1 MKKTISL
8 ILCIAMIL
16 SSVAFC
22 LPAIAADIDFS
33 VETSEDF
40 AILPEQE
47 AELAASANLPILVDF
62 EDGETAF
69 TPGTDKV
76 TLAVVDGAESKELA
90 VTIATKTVATAHTAN
105 YAVDGSLP
113 AGRYKV
119 SFDIRLPSEG
129 KEMSVYFQPEGA
141 TRKEII
147 KETVSG
153 TEANLSGTFDVD
165 AETDNVSL
173 LISMRRRSTD
183 PEETYYIDNFLVE
196 SVPVTGTIVFDA
208 NGGEG
213 SQEAIE
219 TQTGYT
225 EILPAETTFTR
236 EYYDF
241 AGWSLN
247 KDAAPD
253 GDELVAEYVVEK
265 SDFNAEDEVVF
276 YAIWVRRTYSVAL
289 DFDGGVSEAAPS
301 YKANEGENCTV
312 VLPTAAEVTKEGFL
326 LTGWKDEAANEY
338 KPGETVVVSEAD
350 TFTAQWLDVSGFESV
365 IPVKA
370 SGHDGKT
377 TDVDLRYPGAY
388 YVFDTAID
396 ESSLSLEAIGVDIVA
411 SYEYIA
417 EENTLVLYPSAKYV
431 KAGATL
437 TIPTTQT
444 TVFTADGT
452 GMIKITA
459 LTYTFATDYVNPYEN
474 LFPYGDAE
482 GAYFPYN
489 TEEPNATAVL
499 EEDEDGNH
507 YAALRAN
514 KQYSGWTHAGIYTN
528 LVDGATYKFTGRYKS
543 LGGYNGLSDGGS
555 IMFNVNFDGKISSTG
570 TIVDGEPGGAIT
582 DHANGFNHLGSL
594 GTSTE
599 WADVEA
605 EFTVNKTGTAHT
617 NMVTFYSNPK
627 DGVVTEYAMDDFA
640 LYRRIDVSYAPGFY
654 CELPEGAEAPAT
666 TGAYLDGTSTGVV
679 VADMPYVLPDDRL
692 EIVADKPWMGSNGVA
707 YAPGDIIDVAVT
719 GPITLTPNII
729 TDKEVFTVKFVGEGL
744 NKLPETISVISG
756 DVVDLSD
763 YEYVTSTISGKRFN
777 GWSTTGDFFD
787 IIHGPV
793 TITENTTFIADVS
806 YNIDFGLPAN
816 NRINDDTIKD
826 GWGVA
831 NGKLQGLYNG
841 NSLLV
846 LATPD
851 GSGDVFPSK
860 SGFSVPMAKY
870 KNITLYIDAEYAD
883 NGESNKFVDGF
894 ETEGIYFGRPGEGAA
909 WQRLVPGRVEGFT
922 EDGKYAIVRHKMYEN
937 AQWVGTLNYFRFDA
951 YNGFC
956 GYAIRAIVFEEA
968 DPFEEDTIAISG
980 IEIPEPGKLPV
991 TTAADD
997 TGIADVTSVTWTP
1010 DNFHKGRFAE
1020 NTAYTV
1026 SIAVTPKTQT
1036 GKCFADDIKATLN
1049 GEAADIT
1056 LNEDGS
1062 AVITYTFPATG
1073 EYVNFDYEIVGPDFI
1088 YIDGET
1094 KQYSVNF
1101 TVDEGL
1107 LDKTFEWTVDDT
1119 TVATIDAATG
1129 VLTPL
1134 KNGHITVSA
1143 QSNYNIDEIR
1153 TFEVDIDYYDMTL
1166 AISGPDEIAKAGRTT
1181 QYTAVVTSEN
1191 NIYDKSV
1198 VWSVDNPSV
1207 ATINETTG
1215 KVVPISDGTIVIT
1228 ATSNYNPGIKAEK
1241 TVLITEQN
1249 LPGTITYLPGTA
1261 DTVTNMPAVQEGSG
1275 YTALSAQ
1282 VPVRSGY
1289 SFVGWALSDE
1299 TLDTV
1304 TGVSIP
1310 SDSNVNVYALWDKIQ
1325 FSWEFNSQEEVNAF
1339 GGSGGSNTRYEDGC
1353 MVFESPASGEIMTHK
1368 YNLTDIDANMGG
1380 IIRIGVKSTVSSTCE
1395 VFVLRVNDM
1404 TQDYPWQPVNELQNY
1419 ARRAKYTASDTVQE
1433 IVIDMASKD
1442 NPGWKGK
1449 VTGIRFDFVGNN
1461 TASTTAIDYIRF
1473 MASNKTLSFDANTTD
1488 PVTGMPENGVVVSQ
1502 GTSYTIPGTPE
1513 REGYS
1518 FVGWAKYPDDRT
1530 TVKKTFTI
1538 VDDTTFYAV
1547 WDKTVDVD
1555 PEETEDEVRNTIGT
1569 IEAGTEAI
1577 LVKTDD
1583 EKGTTL
1589 TLEYTVGEEAK
1600 SIEADV
1606 NAIGYAIFDLT
1617 AETTALEN
1625 AVLVAKKGTTFI
1637 SIVLTDLKTA
1647 EMTANTLPDSG
1658 NTTIIGGS
1666 GSGSSTGGYD
1676 YDNTV
1681 TDVKNDGEQFEVGG
1695 GLVGG
1700 GDSGTA
1706 SGSVYKDCQTDGT
1719 ILFNFDNEYEQKL
1732 FGDLRQI
1739 TLNSMADSVISFT
1752 SNGFAS
1758 GSKDSPALFTPALD
1772 INADTHKYIVIKAK
1786 QTGLSNPGLQI
1797 YFKEKGAQY
1806 SEAKSKSMNM
1816 TEEYSMLVYDMSSIA
1831 EWKGIIEG
1839 FFFSMKGDVKGTF
1852 DIDWIMFTDEVPA
1865 SMDEIAGAKEI
1876 FPVVNTG
1883 ALPFTDVPQSEWYY
1897 NEIAQAYKLGFVKGT
1912 SDTTYTPD
1920 GSVTIAETIT
1930 FAVRLNYIYNGKEV
1944 PAPADGAEWYTPY
1957 VDAAVKAGI
1966 IKNNQ
1971 YADYNAPALRK
1982 QVAMIMAKALP
1993 TSYVQAINMFTEIP
2007 DLDKKD
2013 SAYGSVLRL
2022 YNAGIL
2028 IGSDDQYNFL
2038 PETNITRAE
2047 VAAIINRLA
2056 IPTSRKRVITEAEKE
2071 SKKIRYYADDI
2082 AKLAVISNCVEEKMT
2097 VKDGI
2102 AYATGKQLEG
2112 KNPDPIVTLTNL
2124 VGTLDGKTI
2133 SKITVG
2139 MKWNESETGVAAQ
2152 IFFTTPDGG
2161 WAAERM
2167 IKSTRGETA
2176 ANGVVEFTFDPSTNS
2191 QFANTIT
2198 GLRFDPFNGAFEFGI
2213 EYIIIE

>member
-1 MKKTISL
+1 M
-8 ILCIAMIL
+8 
-16 SSVAFC
+16 
-22 LPAIAADIDFS
+22 
-33 VETSEDF
+33 
-40 AILPEQE
+40 
-47 AELAASANLPILVDF
+47 
-62 EDGETAF
+62 
-69 TPGTDKV
+69 
-76 TLAVVDGAESKELA
+76 
-90 VTIATKTVATAHTAN
+90 
-105 YAVDGSLP
+105 
-113 AGRYKV
+113 
-119 SFDIRLPSEG
+119 
-129 KEMSVYFQPEGA
+129 
-141 TRKEII
+141 
-147 KETVSG
+147 
-153 TEANLSGTFDVD
+153 
-165 AETDNVSL
+165 
-173 LISMRRRSTD
+173 
-183 PEETYYIDNFLVE
+183 
-196 SVPVTGTIVFDA
+196 
-208 NGGEG
+208 
-213 SQEAIE
+213 
-219 TQTGYT
+219 
-225 EILPAETTFTR
+225 
-236 EYYDF
+236 
-241 AGWSLN
+241 
-247 KDAAPD
+247 
-253 GDELVAEYVVEK
+253 
-265 SDFNAEDEVVF
+265 
-276 YAIWVRRTYSVAL
+276 
-289 DFDGGVSEAAPS
+289 
-301 YKANEGENCTV
+301 
-312 VLPTAAEVTKEGFL
+312 
-326 LTGWKDEAANEY
+326 
-338 KPGETVVVSEAD
+338 
-350 TFTAQWLDVSGFESV
+350 
-365 IPVKA
+365 
-370 SGHDGKT
+370 
-377 TDVDLRYPGAY
+377 RYPGAY

-459 LTYTFATDYVNPYEN
+459 LTYTFAADYPNPYEN

-482 GAYFPYN
+482 RAYFPYY
-489 TEEPNATAVL
+489 TGEANATAVL
-499 EEDEDGNH
+499 EEEADGNH

-514 KQYSGWTHAGIYTN
+514 KQYSGWTHTGIYTN

-543 LGGYNGLSDGGS
+543 LGGYDGLSDGGS
-555 IMFNVNFDGKISSTG
+555 IMFNVDFDGKISSTG

-582 DHANGFNHLGSL
+582 DHANGFNHPGEL
-594 GTSTE
+594 GTATE
-599 WADVEA
+599 WTEVEA

-617 NMVTFYSNPK
+617 NMITFYSNPK
-627 DGVVTEYAMDDFA
+627 DNVVTEYAMDDFA
-640 LYRRIDVSYAPGFY
+640 LYRRIDLSYGPGLY
-654 CELPEGAEAPAT
+654 GELKTGEEDPAT
-666 TGAYLDGTSTGVV
+666 VGAYLDGTSTEFLIE
-679 VADMPYVLPDDRL
+679 DMPYEVLDDRL
-692 EIVADKPWMGSNGVA
+692 TIDPEKPWRASNGDT
-707 YAPGDIIDVAVT
+707 YAPGETVNLAED
-719 GPITLTPNII
+719 GPLHLIPNII
-729 TDKEVFTVKFVGEGL
+729 VDEPLYTVTFEGEGIGA
-744 NKLPETISVISG
+744 LPGFLTVVAG
-756 DVVDLSD
+756 DSVDLKN
-763 YEYVTSTISGKRFN
+763 YEDQVSLVNGENFN

-793 TITENTTFIADVS
+793 EINEDTTFIADVS
-806 YNIDFGLPAN
+806 YNIDFAIPAN

-846 LATPD
+846 LADPD

-894 ETEGIYFGRPGEGAA
+894 KTEGIYFGRPGEGAD
-909 WQRLVPGRVEGFT
+909 WRRLVSGYVEGFT
-922 EDGKYAIVRHKMYEN
+922 EDGKYAIVRHKMSEH
-937 AQWVGTLNYFRFDA
+937 AQWVGSLNYFRFDA

-1010 DNFHKGRFAE
+1010 DDFHKGRFAE

-1036 GKCFADDIKATLN
+1036 GKSFADDIKATLN

-1129 VLTPL
+1129 ALTPL
-1134 KNGHITVSA
+1134 KSGHITVSA
-1143 QSNYNIDEIR
+1143 QSNYNVNEIR

-1166 AISGPDEIAKAGRTT
+1166 EISGPDTIAKAGRTT
-1181 QYTAVVTSEN
+1181 QYTAKVVSEN
-1191 NIYDKSV
+1191 NIYDETVK
-1198 VWSVDNPSV
+1198 WSVDDTSK
-1207 ATINETTG
+1207 ATISAAG
-1215 KVVPISDGTIVIT
+1215 KLVPISDGQIVIT
-1228 ATSNYNPGIKAEK
+1228 ATSNYNPSVFATK
-1241 TVLITEQN
+1241 TVIISEQS
-1249 LPGTITYLPGTA
+1249 LPGTITYNPGTTE
-1261 DTVTNMPAVQEGSG
+1261 TVTNLPAVQTGSG
-1275 YTALSAQ
+1275 YVTLSDQ
-1282 VPVRSGY
+1282 VPVREGY

-1310 SDSNVNVYALWDKIQ
+1310 SDSNVNVYALWEKVA
-1325 FSWEFNSQEEVNAF
+1325 FSWEFNSQAEVDAF
-1339 GGSGGSNTRYEDGC
+1339 GGSGGQNTRYEDGY
-1353 MVFESPASGEIMTHK
+1353 MVFETAASGDPMTHK
-1368 YNLTDIDANMGG
+1368 YGLSGIDASLGS
-1380 IIRIGVKSTVSSTCE
+1380 IIKIGVKSTVTSNVE
-1395 VFVLRVNDM
+1395 VFILRNK
-1404 TQDYPWQPVNELQNY
+1404 DYVDKDIPWTPVNLLQSY
-1419 ARRAKYTASDTVQE
+1419 ARSGQYKASDSTYEV
-1433 IVIDMASKD
+1433 VIDMASND
-1442 NPGWKGK
+1442 NPGWVGAI
-1449 VTGIRFDFVGNN
+1449 TGLRFDFVYNN

-1518 FVGWAKYPDDRT
+1518 FVGWSKYPDDRT

-1538 VDDTTFYAV
+1538 VDDATFYAV

-1647 EMTANTLPDSG
+1647 ETTANTVPDDG

-1666 GSGSSTGGYD
+1666 DGGSSSNGGYE

-1681 TDVKNDGEQFEVGG
+1681 TDVVNDGEEFTVGG
-1695 GLVGG
+1695 STDEGQG
-1700 GDSGTA
+1700 
-1706 SGSVYKDCQTDGT
+1706 GSVYQDCQTDEA

-1797 YFKEKGAQY
+1797 YFKEKGAAY

-1839 FFFSMKGDVKGTF
+1839 FFFSLKGDVKGTF
-1852 DIDWIMFTDEVPA
+1852 DIDWIMFTNEVPA

-1912 SDTTYTPD
+1912 SDTTYSPD

-1966 IKNNQ
+1966 IKNNA
-1971 YADYNAPALRK
+1971 YTDYNAPALRK

-1993 TSYVQAINMFTEIP
+1993 TSYVKAINMFTEIP

-2082 AKLAVISNCVEEKMT
+2082 AKLATLGNCVKEKMT

-2102 AYATGKQLEG
+2102 AYATGKQLDG
-2112 KNPDPIVTLTNL
+2112 RNPDPIVYLTPL
-2124 VGTLDGKTI
+2124 VGTLDGKNIT
-2133 SKITVG
+2133 KITVG
-2139 MKWNESETGVAAQ
+2139 LKYDATAVQANPQ
-2152 IFFTTPDGG
+2152 IYFTTPAGG

-2167 IKSTRGETA
+2167 IKSTKGETA
-2176 ANGVVEFTFDPSTNS
+2176 DNGVVEFTFDTSTNS
-2191 QFANTIT
+2191 QFADTIT
-2198 GLRFDPFNGAFEFGI
+2198 GIRFDPFDAAFEFGL

>member
-1 MKKTISL
+1 
-8 ILCIAMIL
+8 
-16 SSVAFC
+16 
-22 LPAIAADIDFS
+22 
-33 VETSEDF
+33 
-40 AILPEQE
+40 
-47 AELAASANLPILVDF
+47 
-62 EDGETAF
+62 
-69 TPGTDKV
+69 
-76 TLAVVDGAESKELA
+76 
-90 VTIATKTVATAHTAN
+90 
-105 YAVDGSLP
+105 
-113 AGRYKV
+113 
-119 SFDIRLPSEG
+119 
-129 KEMSVYFQPEGA
+129 
-141 TRKEII
+141 
-147 KETVSG
+147 
-153 TEANLSGTFDVD
+153 
-165 AETDNVSL
+165 
-173 LISMRRRSTD
+173 
-183 PEETYYIDNFLVE
+183 
-196 SVPVTGTIVFDA
+196 
-208 NGGEG
+208 
-213 SQEAIE
+213 
-219 TQTGYT
+219 
-225 EILPAETTFTR
+225 
-236 EYYDF
+236 
-241 AGWSLN
+241 
-247 KDAAPD
+247 
-253 GDELVAEYVVEK
+253 
-265 SDFNAEDEVVF
+265 
-276 YAIWVRRTYSVAL
+276 
-289 DFDGGVSEAAPS
+289 
-301 YKANEGENCTV
+301 
-312 VLPTAAEVTKEGFL
+312 
-326 LTGWKDEAANEY
+326 
-338 KPGETVVVSEAD
+338 
-350 TFTAQWLDVSGFESV
+350 
-365 IPVKA
+365 
-370 SGHDGKT
+370 
-377 TDVDLRYPGAY
+377 
-388 YVFDTAID
+388 
-396 ESSLSLEAIGVDIVA
+396 
-411 SYEYIA
+411 
-417 EENTLVLYPSAKYV
+417 
-431 KAGATL
+431 
-437 TIPTTQT
+437 
-444 TVFTADGT
+444 
-452 GMIKITA
+452 MIKITA
-459 LTYTFATDYVNPYEN
+459 LTYKLESDYADPYEN

-482 GAYFPYN
+482 GAYFPYYA
-489 TEEPNATAVL
+489 EEPNVAAVL
-499 EEDEDGNH
+499 EEEADGNH

-514 KQYSGWTHAGIYTN
+514 KAYSGYGYPHTGINTYF
-528 LVDGATYKFTGRYKS
+528 VDGATYKFTGRYKS
-543 LGGYNGLSDGGS
+543 LGAYDGSSGGS
-555 IMFNVNFDGKISSTG
+555 TVHFNADFNGKISSTG
-570 TIVDGEPGGAIT
+570 TIVNGEPGGAVK
-582 DHANGFNHLGSL
+582 DHANGFNHPGEL

-599 WADVEA
+599 WTDVEV
-605 EFTVNKTGTAHT
+605 EFTVNKTGTANA
-617 NMVTFYSNPK
+617 NMITFYSNPK
-627 DGVVTEYAMDDFA
+627 DNVVTEYAMDDFA
-640 LYRRIDVSYAPGFY
+640 LYRRIDLSYGPGLY
-654 CELPEGAEAPAT
+654 GELKTGEEDPAT
-666 TGAYLDGTSTGVV
+666 VGAYLDGTSTKFLIE
-679 VADMPYVLPDDRL
+679 DMPYEVLDDRL
-692 EIVADKPWMGSNGVA
+692 TIDPEKPWRASNGDT
-707 YAPGDIIDVAVT
+707 YAPGETVDLEKT
-719 GPITLTPNII
+719 GPLHLIPNII
-729 TDKEVFTVKFVGEGL
+729 VDEPLYTVTFEGEGIGA
-744 NKLPETISVISG
+744 LPGFLTVVAG
-756 DVVDLSD
+756 DSVDLKN
-763 YEYVTSTISGKRFN
+763 YEDQVSLVNGKNFN

-806 YNIDFGLPAN
+806 YNIDFAIPAN
-816 NRINDDTIKD
+816 YEGWSANKATIEK
-826 GWGVA
+826 
-831 NGKLQGLYNG
+831 LYNG
-841 NSLLV
+841 NSMLIKHKPPEN
-846 LATPD
+846 PD
-851 GSGDVFPSK
+851 DPNPDDVFPSK
-860 SGFSVPMAKY
+860 GGFSVPMAKY

-883 NGESNKFVDGF
+883 NGQTNKFVDGF
-894 ETEGIYFGRPGEGAA
+894 KTEGIYFGRPGEGAD
-909 WQRLVPGRVEGFT
+909 WRRLVPGYVEGFT
-922 EDGKYAIVRHKMYEN
+922 EDGKYAIVRHKMSGQ
-937 AQWVGTLNYFRFDA
+937 AQWVGTLDYFRFDA
-951 YNGFC
+951 YNGTC

-1010 DNFHKGRFAE
+1010 DDFHKGRFAE

-1036 GKCFADDIKATLN
+1036 GKSFADDIKATLN

-1134 KNGHITVSA
+1134 KSGHITVSA

-1166 AISGPDEIAKAGRTT
+1166 SISGPDEIAKAGRTT

-1289 SFVGWALSDE
+1289 SFVGWALTDE
-1299 TLDTV
+1299 TLSTV
-1304 TGVSIP
+1304 TGVTVP
-1310 SDSNVNVYALWDKIQ
+1310 SDSNINVYAVWEKVA
-1325 FSWEFNSQEEVNAF
+1325 FSWEFNSQEEVDAF
-1339 GGSGGSNTRYEDGC
+1339 GGSGGQNTRYEDGY
-1353 MVFESPASGEIMTHK
+1353 MVFETAASGDPMTHK
-1368 YNLTDIDANMGG
+1368 YGLSGIDASLGS
-1380 IIRIGVKSTVSSTCE
+1380 IIKIGVKSTVTSNVE
-1395 VFVLRVNDM
+1395 VFILRNK
-1404 TQDYPWQPVNELQNY
+1404 DYVDKDIPWTPVNLLQSY
-1419 ARRAKYTASDTVQE
+1419 ARSGQYKASDSTYEV
-1433 IVIDMASKD
+1433 VIDMASND
-1442 NPGWKGK
+1442 NPGWVGAI
-1449 VTGIRFDFVGNN
+1449 TGLRFDFVYNN

-1518 FVGWAKYPDDRT
+1518 FVGWSKYPDDRT

-1547 WDKTVDVD
+1547 WDKSVDVD

-1647 EMTANTLPDSG
+1647 EMTANALPDDG

-1666 GSGSSTGGYD
+1666 DGGSSSNGGYE

-1681 TDVKNDGEQFEVGG
+1681 TDVVNDGEEFTVGG
-1695 GLVGG
+1695 STDEEGQG
-1700 GDSGTA
+1700 
-1706 SGSVYKDCQTDGT
+1706 GSVYQDCQTDEA

-1797 YFKEKGAQY
+1797 YFKEKGASY

-1831 EWKGIIEG
+1831 EWTGIIEG

-2071 SKKIRYYADDI
+2071 SKKIRYYAEDI
-2082 AKLAVISNCVEEKMT
+2082 AKLATLGNCVKEKMT

-2102 AYATGKQLEG
+2102 AYATGKPLEG
-2112 KNPDPIVTLTNL
+2112 KNPDPIVYLTPL
-2124 VGTLDGKTI
+2124 VGTLDGKNIT
-2133 SKITVG
+2133 KITVG
-2139 MKWNESETGVAAQ
+2139 LKYDATAVQANPQ
-2152 IFFTTPDGG
+2152 IYFTTPAGG

-2167 IKSTRGETA
+2167 IKSTKGETA
-2176 ANGVVEFTFDPSTNS
+2176 DNGVVEFTFDTSTNS
-2191 QFANTIT
+2191 QFADTIT
-2198 GLRFDPFNGAFEFGI
+2198 GIRFDPFDAAFEFGL

>member
-22 LPAIAADIDFS
+22 MPAIAADIDFS

-47 AELAASANLPILVDF
+47 AELAASADLPILVDF

-76 TLAVVDGAESKELA
+76 TLAVVDGPESKELA
-90 VTIATKTVATAHTAN
+90 VTVATKTVANAHTAN

-129 KEMSVYFQPEGA
+129 KVMSVYFQPEGA
-141 TRKEII
+141 KREEIF

-153 TEANLSGTFDVD
+153 TEAKLSGTFDVD

-173 LISMRRRSTD
+173 LISMGRKSSD
-183 PEETYYIDNFLVE
+183 PEETYYIDNFRVE

-219 TQTGYT
+219 TQTGST

-241 AGWSLN
+241 AGWSFN
-247 KDAAPD
+247 KSATAD

-276 YAIWVRRTYSVAL
+276 YAIWVRRTYAVEL
-289 DFDGGVSEAAPS
+289 DFAGGTSDIAAT
-301 YKANEGENCTV
+301 YTVNEGEKYTV
-312 VLPTAAEVTKEGFL
+312 TLPKASEVERTGYL
-326 LTGWKDEAANEY
+326 LTGWKDSDGEVY
-338 KPGETVVVSEAD
+338 DPGTAVECSEAV
-350 TFTAQWLDVSGFESV
+350 TFTAEWKDISGYDTV
-365 IPVKA
+365 VPVNA
-370 SGHDGKT
+370 SGYDGKT
-377 TDVDLRYPGAY
+377 KDVDFLYPGAY
-388 YVFDTAID
+388 FVFDTAID
-396 ESSLSLEAIGVDIVA
+396 ETTLSLEAIGIEMIG

-417 EENTLVLYPSAKYV
+417 AEKTLVLYPKANYV
-431 KAGATL
+431 KSGATI

-452 GMIKITA
+452 GMIKITT
-459 LTYTFATDYVNPYEN
+459 LTYTYATDYTNPYEN
-474 LFPYGDAE
+474 MFPYGDGE
-482 GAYFPYN
+482 EVFFPYY
-489 TEEPNATAVL
+489 TDTDEAIASVVIEE
-499 EEDEDGNH
+499 EEDGNH
-507 YAALRAN
+507 YAVLRAN
-514 KQYSGWTHAGIYTN
+514 KVYSHYPHAGINTYF
-528 LVDGATYKFTGRYKS
+528 VDGATYKFTGRYKS
-543 LGGYNGLSDGGS
+543 LGGYNGQSDGS
-555 IMFNVNFDGKISSTG
+555 TVHFNANFDGTIISTG
-570 TIVDGEPGGAIT
+570 TIVDGKPGGAVK
-582 DHANGFNHLGSL
+582 DHPDNDFNHPGELGAA
-594 GTSTE
+594 TE
-599 WADVEA
+599 WTDVEV

-617 NMVTFYSNPK
+617 NMITFYSNPK
-627 DGVVTEYAMDDFA
+627 DGVITEYAMDDFA
-640 LYRRIDVSYAPGFY
+640 LYRRIDVSYAPGVY
-654 CELPEGAEAPAT
+654 CELPEDTEAPAT
-666 TGAYLDGTSTGVV
+666 TGAYLDGTSTEVV
-679 VADMPYVLPDDRL
+679 VADMPYVLTDDRL
-692 EIVADKPWMGSNGVA
+692 EIDSEKPWMGSNGVA
-707 YAPGDIIDVAVT
+707 YAPGDKIDVAET
-719 GPITLTPNII
+719 GGPITLTPNII
-729 TDKEVFTVKFVGEGL
+729 TDEEVFTVKFVGEGL

-756 DVVDLSD
+756 DVIDLSD
-763 YEYVTSTISGKRFN
+763 YEYVKSTVPGKNFN

-831 NGKLQGLYNG
+831 NGTLEGLYNG

-846 LATPD
+846 LADPD

-860 SGFSVPMAKY
+860 GGFSVPMAKY

-883 NGESNKFVDGF
+883 NGQTNKFVDGF
-894 ETEGIYFGRPGEGAA
+894 KTEGIYFGRPGEGASGA
-909 WQRLVPGRVEGFT
+909 RLVSGYVEGFT
-922 EDGKYAIVRHKMYEN
+922 EDGKYAIVRHKMSEH

-1010 DNFHKGRFAE
+1010 DNFQKGRFAE

-1088 YIDGET
+1088 YIDGEP

-1129 VLTPL
+1129 ALTPL
-1134 KNGHITVSA
+1134 KSGHITVSA
-1143 QSNYNIDEIR
+1143 QSNYNVNEIR

-1166 AISGPDEIAKAGRTT
+1166 EISGPDTIAKAGRTT
-1181 QYTAVVTSEN
+1181 QYTAKVVSEN
-1191 NIYDKSV
+1191 NIYDETVK
-1198 VWSVDNPSV
+1198 WSVDDTSK
-1207 ATINETTG
+1207 ATISAAG
-1215 KVVPISDGTIVIT
+1215 KLVPISDGQIVIT
-1228 ATSNYNPGIKAEK
+1228 ATSNYNPSVFATK
-1241 TVLITEQN
+1241 TVVISEQS
-1249 LPGTITYLPGTA
+1249 LPGTITYNPGTTE
-1261 DTVTNMPAVQEGSG
+1261 TVTNLPAVQTGSG
-1275 YTALSAQ
+1275 YVTLSDQ
-1282 VPVRSGY
+1282 VPVREGY

-1325 FSWEFNSQEEVNAF
+1325 FSWEFNSQKEVDDF

-1368 YNLTDIDANMGG
+1368 YNLTDIDANLGG

-1419 ARRAKYTASDTVQE
+1419 ARSAKYTASDTVQE

-1461 TASTTAIDYIRF
+1461 TASTTGIDYIRF

-1518 FVGWAKYPDDRT
+1518 FVGWSKYPDDRT

-1547 WDKTVDVD
+1547 WDKSVDVD

-1647 EMTANTLPDSG
+1647 ETTANTVPDGG

-1666 GSGSSTGGYD
+1666 GSGSTSNGGYE

-1681 TDVKNDGEQFEVGG
+1681 TDVVNDGEEFTVGG
-1695 GLVGG
+1695 STDEEGQG
-1700 GDSGTA
+1700 
-1706 SGSVYKDCQTDGT
+1706 GSVYQDCQTDEA

-1797 YFKEKGAQY
+1797 YFKEKGGSY

-1852 DIDWIMFTDEVPA
+1852 DIDWIMFTNEVPA

-1912 SDTTYTPD
+1912 SDTTYSPD

-1957 VDAAVKAGI
+1957 VDAAVRAGI
-1966 IKNNQ
+1966 IKNNE
-1971 YADYNAPALRK
+1971 YTDYNAPALRK
-1982 QVAMIMAKALP
+1982 QVAKIMAKALP

-2056 IPTSRKRVITEAEKE
+2056 IPANRKRVITEAEIE
-2071 SKKIRYYADDI
+2071 ANKIKYYADDI
-2082 AKLAVISNCVEEKMT
+2082 AKLATLGNCVEEKMT

-2102 AYATGKQLEG
+2102 AYATGKQLDG
-2112 KNPDPIVTLTNL
+2112 KNPDPILYLTSL
-2124 VGTLDGKTI
+2124 VGTLDGKNI

-2139 MKWNESETGVAAQ
+2139 MKWNESESNAAAQ
-2152 IFFTTPDGG
+2152 IYFTTPDGG

-2167 IKSTRGETA
+2167 LKSTRGETA
-2176 ANGVVEFTFDPSTNS
+2176 DNGVVEFTFDTTQNA

-2198 GLRFDPFNGAFEFGI
+2198 GLRFDPFDAAVEFGI
-2213 EYIIIE
+2213 EYVIIE

>member
-1 MKKTISL
+1 MEKQSSISL
-8 ILCIAMIL
+8 
-16 SSVAFC
+16 
-22 LPAIAADIDFS
+22 
-33 VETSEDF
+33 
-40 AILPEQE
+40 
-47 AELAASANLPILVDF
+47 
-62 EDGETAF
+62 
-69 TPGTDKV
+69 
-76 TLAVVDGAESKELA
+76 TL
-90 VTIATKTVATAHTAN
+90 
-105 YAVDGSLP
+105 
-113 AGRYKV
+113 
-119 SFDIRLPSEG
+119 
-129 KEMSVYFQPEGA
+129 
-141 TRKEII
+141 
-147 KETVSG
+147 
-153 TEANLSGTFDVD
+153 
-165 AETDNVSL
+165 L
-173 LISMRRRSTD
+173 LI
-183 PEETYYIDNFLVE
+183 
-196 SVPVTGTIVFDA
+196 
-208 NGGEG
+208 
-213 SQEAIE
+213 
-219 TQTGYT
+219 
-225 EILPAETTFTR
+225 
-236 EYYDF
+236 
-241 AGWSLN
+241 
-247 KDAAPD
+247 
-253 GDELVAEYVVEK
+253 
-265 SDFNAEDEVVF
+265 
-276 YAIWVRRTYSVAL
+276 
-289 DFDGGVSEAAPS
+289 
-301 YKANEGENCTV
+301 
-312 VLPTAAEVTKEGFL
+312 
-326 LTGWKDEAANEY
+326 
-338 KPGETVVVSEAD
+338 
-350 TFTAQWLDVSGFESV
+350 
-365 IPVKA
+365 
-370 SGHDGKT
+370 
-377 TDVDLRYPGAY
+377 
-388 YVFDTAID
+388 
-396 ESSLSLEAIGVDIVA
+396 
-411 SYEYIA
+411 
-417 EENTLVLYPSAKYV
+417 
-431 KAGATL
+431 
-437 TIPTTQT
+437 
-444 TVFTADGT
+444 
-452 GMIKITA
+452 
-459 LTYTFATDYVNPYEN
+459 
-474 LFPYGDAE
+474 
-482 GAYFPYN
+482 
-489 TEEPNATAVL
+489 
-499 EEDEDGNH
+499 
-507 YAALRAN
+507 
-514 KQYSGWTHAGIYTN
+514 
-528 LVDGATYKFTGRYKS
+528 
-543 LGGYNGLSDGGS
+543 
-555 IMFNVNFDGKISSTG
+555 
-570 TIVDGEPGGAIT
+570 
-582 DHANGFNHLGSL
+582 
-594 GTSTE
+594 
-599 WADVEA
+599 
-605 EFTVNKTGTAHT
+605 
-617 NMVTFYSNPK
+617 
-627 DGVVTEYAMDDFA
+627 
-640 LYRRIDVSYAPGFY
+640 
-654 CELPEGAEAPAT
+654 
-666 TGAYLDGTSTGVV
+666 
-679 VADMPYVLPDDRL
+679 
-692 EIVADKPWMGSNGVA
+692 
-707 YAPGDIIDVAVT
+707 
-719 GPITLTPNII
+719 
-729 TDKEVFTVKFVGEGL
+729 
-744 NKLPETISVISG
+744 
-756 DVVDLSD
+756 
-763 YEYVTSTISGKRFN
+763 
-777 GWSTTGDFFD
+777 
-787 IIHGPV
+787 
-793 TITENTTFIADVS
+793 
-806 YNIDFGLPAN
+806 
-816 NRINDDTIKD
+816 
-826 GWGVA
+826 
-831 NGKLQGLYNG
+831 
-841 NSLLV
+841 
-846 LATPD
+846 
-851 GSGDVFPSK
+851 
-860 SGFSVPMAKY
+860 
-870 KNITLYIDAEYAD
+870 
-883 NGESNKFVDGF
+883 
-894 ETEGIYFGRPGEGAA
+894 
-909 WQRLVPGRVEGFT
+909 
-922 EDGKYAIVRHKMYEN
+922 
-937 AQWVGTLNYFRFDA
+937 
-951 YNGFC
+951 
-956 GYAIRAIVFEEA
+956 
-968 DPFEEDTIAISG
+968 
-980 IEIPEPGKLPV
+980 
-991 TTAADD
+991 
-997 TGIADVTSVTWTP
+997 
-1010 DNFHKGRFAE
+1010 
-1020 NTAYTV
+1020 
-1026 SIAVTPKTQT
+1026 
-1036 GKCFADDIKATLN
+1036 
-1049 GEAADIT
+1049 
-1056 LNEDGS
+1056 
-1062 AVITYTFPATG
+1062 
-1073 EYVNFDYEIVGPDFI
+1073 
-1088 YIDGET
+1088 
-1094 KQYSVNF
+1094 
-1101 TVDEGL
+1101 EGL

-1134 KNGHITVSA
+1134 KSGHITVSA

-1261 DTVTNMPAVQEGSG
+1261 DAVTNMPAVQEGSG

-1304 TGVSIP
+1304 TGVTVS
-1310 SDSNVNVYALWDKIQ
+1310 SDSNINVYAVWEKVA
-1325 FSWEFNSQEEVNAF
+1325 FSWEFNSQAEVDAF
-1339 GGSGGSNTRYEDGC
+1339 GGSGGQNTRYEDGY
-1353 MVFESPASGEIMTHK
+1353 MVFETAASGDPMTHK
-1368 YNLTDIDANMGG
+1368 YGLSGIDASLGS
-1380 IIRIGVKSTVSSTCE
+1380 IIKIGVKSTVTSNVE
-1395 VFVLRVNDM
+1395 VFILRNK
-1404 TQDYPWQPVNELQNY
+1404 DYVDKDIPWTPVNLRQSY
-1419 ARRAKYTASDTVQE
+1419 ARRGQYKASDSTYEV
-1433 IVIDMASKD
+1433 VIDMASND
-1442 NPGWKGK
+1442 NPGWVGAI
-1449 VTGIRFDFVGNN
+1449 TGLRFDFVYNN

-1518 FVGWAKYPDDRT
+1518 FVGWSKYPDDRT

-1555 PEETEDEVRNTIGT
+1555 PVETEDEVLNTIGT

-1647 EMTANTLPDSG
+1647 EMTANTLPGDG

-1681 TDVKNDGEQFEVGG
+1681 TDVENDGEQFEVGS

-1706 SGSVYKDCQTDGT
+1706 SGSVYKDCQTDDT

-1797 YFKEKGAQY
+1797 YFKEKGASY

-1831 EWKGIIEG
+1831 EWTGIIEG

-1912 SDTTYTPD
+1912 SDTTYSPD

-1993 TSYVQAINMFTEIP
+1993 TSYVQAINMFTEVP

-2082 AKLAVISNCVEEKMT
+2082 AKLATLGNCVKEKMT

-2112 KNPDPIVTLTNL
+2112 KNPDPIVYLTPL
-2124 VGTLDGKTI
+2124 VGTLDGKNIT
-2133 SKITVG
+2133 KITVG
-2139 MKWNESETGVAAQ
+2139 LKYDATAVQPNPQ
-2152 IFFTTPDGG
+2152 IYFTTPAGG

-2167 IKSTRGETA
+2167 IKSTKGETA
-2176 ANGVVEFTFDPSTNS
+2176 DNGVVEFTFDTSTNS
-2191 QFANTIT
+2191 QFADTIT
-2198 GLRFDPFNGAFEFGI
+2198 GIRFDPFNAAFEFGL

>member
-22 LPAIAADIDFS
+22 MPAIAADIDFS

-76 TLAVVDGAESKELA
+76 TLAVVDETESKELA

-119 SFDIRLPSEG
+119 SFDVRLPSEG
-129 KEMSVYFQPEGA
+129 KEMSVYFRPEGA
-141 TRKEII
+141 TREEIF

-153 TEANLSGTFDVD
+153 TEAKLSGTFDVD

-173 LISMRRRSTD
+173 LISMTRRSID
-183 PEETYYIDNFLVE
+183 PEETYYIDNFLIE
-196 SVPVTGTIVFDA
+196 AVPVTGTIVFNA

-219 TQTGYT
+219 TQTGST
-225 EILPAETTFTR
+225 EILPSETTFTR

-241 AGWSLN
+241 AGWSFN

-276 YAIWVRRTYSVAL
+276 YAIWVRRTYAVEL
-289 DFDGGVSEAAPS
+289 DFAGGTSEAAPS

-370 SGHDGKT
+370 SGYDGKT

-396 ESSLSLEAIGVDIVA
+396 EDSLSLEAIGVDIVA

-444 TVFTADGT
+444 TVFTADGS
-452 GMIKITA
+452 GMIKLTA
-459 LTYTFATDYVNPYEN
+459 LSYTFAADYPNPYEN

-482 GAYFPYN
+482 GAYFPYY
-489 TEEPNATAVL
+489 TGDANATAVL
-499 EEDEDGNH
+499 EEDADGNR

-514 KQYSGWTHAGIYTN
+514 KAYSGYPHTGINTYF
-528 LVDGATYKFTGRYKS
+528 VDGATYKFTGRYKS
-543 LGGYNGLSDGGS
+543 LGAYDGSSGGS
-555 IMFNVNFDGKISSTG
+555 TVHFNADFNGKISSTG
-570 TIVDGEPGGAIT
+570 TIVNGEPGGAVK
-582 DHANGFNHLGSL
+582 DHENGFNHPGEL
-594 GTSTE
+594 GTATE
-599 WADVEA
+599 WTEVEV
-605 EFTVNKTGTAHT
+605 EFTVNKTGTANA
-617 NMVTFYSNPK
+617 NMITFYSNPK
-627 DGVVTEYAMDDFA
+627 DNVVTEYAMDDFA
-640 LYRRIDVSYAPGFY
+640 LYRRIDLSYGPGLY
-654 CELPEGAEAPAT
+654 GELKTGEEDPAT
-666 TGAYLDGTSTGVV
+666 VGAYLDGTSTEFLIE
-679 VADMPYVLPDDRL
+679 DMPYEVLDDRL
-692 EIVADKPWMGSNGVA
+692 TIDPEKPWLASNGVT
-707 YAPGDIIDVAVT
+707 YAPGETVDLAET
-719 GPITLTPNII
+719 GPLHLIPNII
-729 TDKEVFTVKFVGEGL
+729 VDEPLYTVTFEGEGIGA
-744 NKLPETISVISG
+744 LPGFLTVVAG
-756 DVVDLSD
+756 DSVDLKN
-763 YEYVTSTISGKRFN
+763 YEDHVSLVNGKNFN

-831 NGKLQGLYNG
+831 NGTLEGLYNG

-846 LATPD
+846 LAKPD

-860 SGFSVPMAKY
+860 GGFSVPMAKY

-883 NGESNKFVDGF
+883 NGETNKFVDGF
-894 ETEGIYFGRPGEGAA
+894 KTEGIYFGRPGEGAD
-909 WQRLVPGRVEGFT
+909 WRRCVSGYVEGFT
-922 EDGKYAIVRHKMYEN
+922 EDGKYAIVRHKMSEH

-991 TTAADD
+991 TTATDD

-1010 DNFHKGRFAE
+1010 DNFQKGRFAE

-1049 GEAADIT
+1049 GEATDIT

-1088 YIDGET
+1088 YIDGEP

-1129 VLTPL
+1129 ALTPL
-1134 KNGHITVSA
+1134 KSGHITVSA
-1143 QSNYNIDEIR
+1143 RSNYNVNEIR

-1166 AISGPDEIAKAGRTT
+1166 EISGPDTIAKAGRTT
-1181 QYTAVVTSEN
+1181 QYTAKVVSEN
-1191 NIYDKSV
+1191 NIYDETVK
-1198 VWSVDNPSV
+1198 WSVDDTSK
-1207 ATINETTG
+1207 ATISAAG
-1215 KVVPISDGTIVIT
+1215 KVVPISDGQIVIT
-1228 ATSNYNPGIKAEK
+1228 ATSNYNPNVFATK
-1241 TVLITEQN
+1241 TVIISEQS
-1249 LPGTITYLPGTA
+1249 LPGTITYNPGTTE
-1261 DTVTNMPAVQEGSG
+1261 TVTNLPAVQTGSG
-1275 YTALSAQ
+1275 YVTLSDQ
-1282 VPVRSGY
+1282 VPVREGY

-1310 SDSNVNVYALWDKIQ
+1310 SDSNVNVYALWEKVA
-1325 FSWEFNSQEEVNAF
+1325 FSWEFNSQAEVDAF
-1339 GGSGGSNTRYEDGC
+1339 GGSGGQNTRYEDGY
-1353 MVFESPASGEIMTHK
+1353 MVFETAASGDPMTHK
-1368 YNLTDIDANMGG
+1368 YGLSGIDASLGS
-1380 IIRIGVKSTVSSTCE
+1380 IIKIGVKSTVTSNVE
-1395 VFVLRVNDM
+1395 VFILRNK
-1404 TQDYPWQPVNELQNY
+1404 DYVDKDIPWTPVNLLQSY
-1419 ARRAKYTASDTVQE
+1419 ARSGQYKASDSTYEV
-1433 IVIDMASKD
+1433 VIDMASND
-1442 NPGWKGK
+1442 NPGWVGAI
-1449 VTGIRFDFVGNN
+1449 TGLRFDFVYNN

-1488 PVTGMPENGVVVSQ
+1488 PVTGMPENGVIVAQ
-1502 GTSYTIPGTPE
+1502 GTSYTISAAPE

-1518 FVGWAKYPDDRT
+1518 FVGWSKYPDDRT

-1547 WDKTVDVD
+1547 WDKSVDVD

-1666 GSGSSTGGYD
+1666 DGGSSSNGGYE

-1681 TDVKNDGEQFEVGG
+1681 TDVVNDGEEFTVGG
-1695 GLVGG
+1695 STDEEGQG
-1700 GDSGTA
+1700 
-1706 SGSVYKDCQTDGT
+1706 GSVYQDCQTDEA

-1772 INADTHKYIVIKAK
+1772 LNADTHKYIVIKAK

-1797 YFKEKGAQY
+1797 YFKEKGESY

-1852 DIDWIMFTDEVPA
+1852 DIDWIMFTNEVPA

-1912 SDTTYTPD
+1912 SDTTYSPD

-1966 IKNNQ
+1966 IKNNE
-1971 YADYNAPALRK
+1971 YTDYNAPALRK
-1982 QVAMIMAKALP
+1982 QVAKIMAKALP

-2056 IPTSRKRVITEAEKE
+2056 IPANRKRVITEAEIE
-2071 SKKIRYYADDI
+2071 ANKIKYYADDI
-2082 AKLAVISNCVEEKMT
+2082 AKLATLGNCVKEKMT

-2102 AYATGKQLEG
+2102 AYATGNQLDG
-2112 KNPDPIVTLTNL
+2112 RNPDPIVYLTSL
-2124 VGTLDGKTI
+2124 VGTLDGKNI

-2139 MKWNESETGVAAQ
+2139 MKWNESESNAAAQ
-2152 IFFTTPDGG
+2152 IYFTTPDGG

-2167 IKSTRGETA
+2167 LKSTRGETA
-2176 ANGVVEFTFDPSTNS
+2176 ANGVVEFTFDTTQNA

-2198 GLRFDPFNGAFEFGI
+2198 GLRFDPFDAAVEFGI
-2213 EYIIIE
+2213 EYVIIE

>member
-22 LPAIAADIDFS
+22 MPAIAADIDFS

-76 TLAVVDGAESKELA
+76 TLAVVDGPESKELA
-90 VTIATKTVATAHTAN
+90 VTVATKTVANAHTAN

-141 TRKEII
+141 KREEII

-153 TEANLSGTFDVD
+153 TEAKLSGTFDVD
-165 AETDNVSL
+165 TETDNVSL
-173 LISMRRRSTD
+173 LISMRRQSRD

-225 EILPAETTFTR
+225 ETLPAETTFTR

-370 SGHDGKT
+370 SGRDGKT

-444 TVFTADGT
+444 TVFTADGS
-452 GMIKITA
+452 GMIKLTA
-459 LTYTFATDYVNPYEN
+459 LSYTFAADYPNPYEN

-482 GAYFPYN
+482 GAYFPYY
-489 TEEPNATAVL
+489 TGDANATAVL
-499 EEDEDGNH
+499 EEDADGNR

-514 KQYSGWTHAGIYTN
+514 KAYSGYPHTGINTYF
-528 LVDGATYKFTGRYKS
+528 VDGATYKFTGRYKS
-543 LGGYNGLSDGGS
+543 LGAYDGSSGGS
-555 IMFNVNFDGKISSTG
+555 TVHFNADFNGKISSTG
-570 TIVDGEPGGAIT
+570 TIVNGEPGGAVK
-582 DHANGFNHLGSL
+582 DHENGFNHPGEL
-594 GTSTE
+594 GTATE
-599 WADVEA
+599 WTEVEV
-605 EFTVNKTGTAHT
+605 EFTVNKTGTANA
-617 NMVTFYSNPK
+617 NMITFYSNPK
-627 DGVVTEYAMDDFA
+627 DNVVTEYAMDDFA
-640 LYRRIDVSYAPGFY
+640 LYRRIDLSYGPGLY
-654 CELPEGAEAPAT
+654 GELKTGEEDPAT
-666 TGAYLDGTSTGVV
+666 VGAYLDGTSTEFLIE
-679 VADMPYVLPDDRL
+679 DMPYEVLDDRL
-692 EIVADKPWMGSNGVA
+692 TIDPEKPWLASNGVT
-707 YAPGDIIDVAVT
+707 YAPGETVDLAET
-719 GPITLTPNII
+719 GPLHLIPNII
-729 TDKEVFTVKFVGEGL
+729 VDEPLYTVTFEGEGIGA
-744 NKLPETISVISG
+744 LPGFLTVVAG
-756 DVVDLSD
+756 DSVDLKN
-763 YEYVTSTISGKRFN
+763 YEDHVSLVNGKNFN

-793 TITENTTFIADVS
+793 TITGNTTFIADVS
-806 YNIDFGLPAN
+806 YNIDFAIPAN

-831 NGKLQGLYNG
+831 NGTLQGLYNG

-846 LATPD
+846 LANPD

-860 SGFSVPMAKY
+860 GGFSVPMAKY

-883 NGESNKFVDGF
+883 NGQSNKFVDGF
-894 ETEGIYFGRPGEGAA
+894 ETEGIYFGRPGEGAD
-909 WQRLVPGRVEGFT
+909 WRRLVPGRVEGFT
-922 EDGKYAIVRHKMYEN
+922 EDGKYAIVRHKMSEH

-1010 DNFHKGRFAE
+1010 DDFHKGRFAE

-1036 GKCFADDIKATLN
+1036 GKNFADDIKATLN

-1088 YIDGET
+1088 YIDGEP

-1129 VLTPL
+1129 ALTPL
-1134 KNGHITVSA
+1134 KSGHITVSA
-1143 QSNYNIDEIR
+1143 QSNYNVNEIR

-1166 AISGPDEIAKAGRTT
+1166 EISGPDTIAKAGRTT
-1181 QYTAVVTSEN
+1181 QYTAKVVSEN
-1191 NIYDKSV
+1191 NIYDETVK
-1198 VWSVDNPSV
+1198 WSVDDTSI
-1207 ATINETTG
+1207 ATISAAG
-1215 KVVPISDGTIVIT
+1215 KVVPISDGQVVIT
-1228 ATSNYNPGIKAEK
+1228 ATSNYNPSVFATK
-1241 TVLITEQN
+1241 TVIISEQS
-1249 LPGTITYLPGTA
+1249 LPGTITYNPGTT
-1261 DTVTNMPAVQEGSG
+1261 DTVTNMPAVQTGSG
-1275 YTALSAQ
+1275 YVTLSDQ
-1282 VPVRSGY
+1282 VPVREGY

-1310 SDSNVNVYALWDKIQ
+1310 SDSNVNVYALWEKVA
-1325 FSWEFNSQEEVNAF
+1325 FSWEFNSQAEVDAF
-1339 GGSGGSNTRYEDGC
+1339 GGSGGQNTRYEDGY
-1353 MVFESPASGEIMTHK
+1353 MVFETAASGDPMTHK
-1368 YNLTDIDANMGG
+1368 YGLSGIDASLGS
-1380 IIRIGVKSTVSSTCE
+1380 IIKIGVKSTVTSNVE
-1395 VFVLRVNDM
+1395 VFILRNK
-1404 TQDYPWQPVNELQNY
+1404 DYVDKDIPWTPVNLLQSY
-1419 ARRAKYTASDTVQE
+1419 ARSGQYKASDSTYEV
-1433 IVIDMASKD
+1433 VIDMASND
-1442 NPGWKGK
+1442 NPGWVGAI
-1449 VTGIRFDFVGNN
+1449 TGLRFDFVYNN
-1461 TASTTAIDYIRF
+1461 TASTTAIDYIRI

-1518 FVGWAKYPDDRT
+1518 FVGWSKYPDDRT

-1647 EMTANTLPDSG
+1647 ETTANTVPDGG

-1666 GSGSSTGGYD
+1666 DGGSSSNGGYE

-1681 TDVKNDGEQFEVGG
+1681 TDVVNDGEEFTVGG
-1695 GLVGG
+1695 STDEEGQG
-1700 GDSGTA
+1700 
-1706 SGSVYKDCQTDGT
+1706 GSVYQDCQTDEA

-1797 YFKEKGAQY
+1797 YFKEKGESY

-1852 DIDWIMFTDEVPA
+1852 DIDWIMFTNEVPA

-1912 SDTTYTPD
+1912 SDTTYSPD

-1966 IKNNQ
+1966 IKNNE
-1971 YADYNAPALRK
+1971 YTDYNAPALRK
-1982 QVAMIMAKALP
+1982 QVAKIMAKALP

-2056 IPTSRKRVITEAEKE
+2056 IPANRKRVITEAEIE
-2071 SKKIRYYADDI
+2071 ANKIKYYADDI
-2082 AKLAVISNCVEEKMT
+2082 AKLATLGNCVKEKMT

-2102 AYATGKQLEG
+2102 AYATGNQLDG
-2112 KNPDPIVTLTNL
+2112 RNPDPIVYLTSL
-2124 VGTLDGKTI
+2124 VGTLDGKNI

-2139 MKWNESETGVAAQ
+2139 MKWNESESNAAAQ
-2152 IFFTTPDGG
+2152 IYFTTPDGG

-2167 IKSTRGETA
+2167 LKSTRGETA
-2176 ANGVVEFTFDPSTNS
+2176 ANGVVEFTFDTTQNA

-2198 GLRFDPFNGAFEFGI
+2198 GLRFDPFDAAVEFGI
-2213 EYIIIE
+2213 EYVIIE

>member
-62 EDGETAF
+62 EDGQTAF
-69 TPGTDKV
+69 EPGTDRV
-76 TLAVVDGAESKELA
+76 TLEVIEGTAGKELG
-90 VTIATKTVATAHTAN
+90 VTINSTTPIALPHTAN
-105 YAVDGSLP
+105 YTVDGSLP
-113 AGRYKV
+113 EGRYKV
-119 SFDIRLPSEG
+119 SFDLRLVSG
-129 KEMSVYFQPEGA
+129 DKRTINVYYNLGDG
-141 TRKEII
+141 RKSLVTED
-147 KETVSG
+147 VSG
-153 TEANLSGTFDVD
+153 TGAAEISGTFDVD
-165 AETDNVSL
+165 AEAETVT
-173 LISMRRRSTD
+173 ISVGFNMVAEANT
-183 PEETYYIDNFLVE
+183 PETFCIDNFLVE

-213 SQEAIE
+213 SQEAKE
-219 TQTGYT
+219 TQTGCT

-370 SGHDGKT
+370 SGYDGKT

-396 ESSLSLEAIGVDIVA
+396 EDSLSLEAIGVDIVA

-444 TVFTADGT
+444 TVFTADGA
-452 GMIKITA
+452 GMIKLTA
-459 LTYTFATDYVNPYEN
+459 LSYTFAADYPNPYEN
-474 LFPYGDAE
+474 MFPYGDTE
-482 GAYFPYN
+482 GAYFPYY
-489 TEEPNATAVL
+489 TGDANATAVL
-499 EEDEDGNH
+499 VEEEDGNH
-507 YAALRAN
+507 YAVLRAN
-514 KQYSGWTHAGIYTN
+514 KKYSGYPHTGINTYF
-528 LVDGATYKFTGRYKS
+528 VDGATYKFTGRYKS
-543 LGGYNGLSDGGS
+543 LGAYDGSSGGS
-555 IMFNVNFDGKISSTG
+555 TVHFNADFNGKISSTG
-570 TIVDGEPGGAIT
+570 TIVNGEPGGAVK
-582 DHANGFNHLGSL
+582 DHENGFNHPGEL
-594 GTSTE
+594 GTATE
-599 WADVEA
+599 WTEVEV
-605 EFTVNKTGTAHT
+605 EFTVNKTGTANA
-617 NMVTFYSNPK
+617 NMITFYSNPK

-640 LYRRIDVSYAPGFY
+640 LYRRIDLSYGPGLY
-654 CELPEGAEAPAT
+654 GELKTGEEDPAT
-666 TGAYLDGTSTGVV
+666 VGAYLDGTGTKFLIE
-679 VADMPYVLPDDRL
+679 DMPYEVLDDRL
-692 EIVADKPWMGSNGVA
+692 TIDPEKPWLASNGDT
-707 YAPGDIIDVAVT
+707 YAPGETVDLAKT
-719 GPITLTPNII
+719 GPLHLIPNII
-729 TDKEVFTVKFVGEGL
+729 VDEPLYTVTFEGEGIGA
-744 NKLPETISVISG
+744 LPGFLTVVAG
-756 DVVDLSD
+756 DSVDLKN
-763 YEYVTSTISGKRFN
+763 YEDQVSLVNGKNFN

-793 TITENTTFIADVS
+793 EINEDTTFIADVS
-806 YNIDFGLPAN
+806 YNIDFAIPAN

-826 GWGVA
+826 GWGAA
-831 NGKLQGLYNG
+831 NGELQGLYNG

-846 LATPD
+846 LADPD
-851 GSGDVFPSK
+851 GSGDVFPAK
-860 SGFSVPMAKY
+860 GGFSVPMAKY

-909 WQRLVPGRVEGFT
+909 WQRLVPGHVEGFT

-937 AQWVGTLNYFRFDA
+937 AQWVGTLDYFRFDA

-1010 DNFHKGRFAE
+1010 DDFHKGRFAE

-1036 GKCFADDIKATLN
+1036 GKWFADDIKATLN

-1129 VLTPL
+1129 ALTPL
-1134 KNGHITVSA
+1134 KSGHITVSA

-1181 QYTAVVTSEN
+1181 QYTAKVVSEN
-1191 NIYDKSV
+1191 NIYDETVK
-1198 VWSVDNPSV
+1198 WSVDDTSK
-1207 ATINETTG
+1207 ATISAAG
-1215 KVVPISDGTIVIT
+1215 KLVPISDGQIVIT
-1228 ATSNYNPGIKAEK
+1228 ATSNYNPSVFATK
-1241 TVLITEQN
+1241 TVVISEQS
-1249 LPGTITYLPGTA
+1249 LPGTITYNPGTTE
-1261 DTVTNMPAVQEGSG
+1261 TVTNLPAVQTGSG
-1275 YTALSAQ
+1275 YVTLSDQ
-1282 VPVRSGY
+1282 VPVREGY

-1368 YNLTDIDANMGG
+1368 YNLTDIDANLGG

-1419 ARRAKYTASDTVQE
+1419 ARSAKYTASDTVQE

-1518 FVGWAKYPDDRT
+1518 FVGWSKYPDDRT

-1538 VDDTTFYAV
+1538 VDNTTFYAV

-1647 EMTANTLPDSG
+1647 ETTANTVPDDG
-1658 NTTIIGGS
+1658 NTTIIGGGGG
-1666 GSGSSTGGYD
+1666 GSTSNGGYE

-1681 TDVKNDGEQFEVGG
+1681 TDVVNDGEEFTVGG
-1695 GLVGG
+1695 STDEGQG
-1700 GDSGTA
+1700 
-1706 SGSVYKDCQTDGT
+1706 GSVYQDCQTDEA

-1797 YFKEKGAQY
+1797 YFKEKGAAY

-1831 EWKGIIEG
+1831 EWTGIIEG

-1957 VDAAVKAGI
+1957 VDAAVRAGI

-2056 IPTSRKRVITEAEKE
+2056 IPANRKRVITEAEIE
-2071 SKKIRYYADDI
+2071 ANKIKYYADDI
-2082 AKLAVISNCVEEKMT
+2082 AKLATLGNCVKEKMT

-2102 AYATGKQLEG
+2102 AYATGKQLDG
-2112 KNPDPIVTLTNL
+2112 RNPDPIVYLTPL
-2124 VGTLDGKTI
+2124 VGTLDGKNIT
-2133 SKITVG
+2133 KITVG
-2139 MKWNESETGVAAQ
+2139 LKYDATAVQANPQ
-2152 IFFTTPDGG
+2152 IYFTTPAGG

-2167 IKSTRGETA
+2167 IKSTKGETA
-2176 ANGVVEFTFDPSTNS
+2176 DNGVVEFTFDTSTNS
-2191 QFANTIT
+2191 QFADTIT
-2198 GLRFDPFNGAFEFGI
+2198 GIRFDPFDAAFDFGL

>member
-141 TRKEII
+141 TREEIL

-225 EILPAETTFTR
+225 ETLPAETTFTR

-289 DFDGGVSEAAPS
+289 DFDGGVSEAAPL

-370 SGHDGKT
+370 SGYDGKT

-437 TIPTTQT
+437 SIPTTQT
-444 TVFTADGT
+444 TVFTADGS
-452 GMIKITA
+452 GMIKLTA
-459 LTYTFATDYVNPYEN
+459 LSYTFAADYPNPYEN
-474 LFPYGDAE
+474 MFPYGDAE
-482 GAYFPYN
+482 GAYFPYY
-489 TEEPNATAVL
+489 TGDANATAVL
-499 EEDEDGNH
+499 EEDADGNR

-514 KQYSGWTHAGIYTN
+514 KAYSGHPHTGINTYF
-528 LVDGATYKFTGRYKS
+528 VDGATYKFTGRYKS
-543 LGGYNGLSDGGS
+543 LGGYDGLSSGNS
-555 IMFNVNFDGKISSTG
+555 VMFNADFNGKISSTG
-570 TIVDGEPGGAIT
+570 TIVDGEPGGAVK
-582 DHANGFNHLGSL
+582 DHPNNDFNHPGEL
-594 GTSTE
+594 GTATE
-599 WADVEA
+599 WTEVEV
-605 EFTVNKTGTAHT
+605 EFTVNKTGTANA
-617 NMVTFYSNPK
+617 NMITFYSNPK
-627 DGVVTEYAMDDFA
+627 DNVVTEYAMDDFA

-666 TGAYLDGTSTGVV
+666 TGAYLDGTSTEVV

-763 YEYVTSTISGKRFN
+763 YEYVKSNVPGKNFN

-851 GSGDVFPSK
+851 GSGDVFPNK
-860 SGFSVPMAKY
+860 GGFSVPMAKY

-909 WQRLVPGRVEGFT
+909 WQRLVPGHVEGFT

-937 AQWVGTLNYFRFDA
+937 AQWVGTLDYFRFDA

-997 TGIADVTSVTWTP
+997 TGIADVASVTWTP

-1036 GKCFADDIKATLN
+1036 GKWFADDIKATLN

-1129 VLTPL
+1129 ALTPL

-1181 QYTAVVTSEN
+1181 QYTAKVFSEN
-1191 NIYDKSV
+1191 NIYDETVK
-1198 VWSVDNPSV
+1198 WSVDDTSK
-1207 ATINETTG
+1207 ATISAAG
-1215 KVVPISDGTIVIT
+1215 KLVPVSDGQIVIT
-1228 ATSNYNPGIKAEK
+1228 ATSNYNPSVFATK
-1241 TVLITEQN
+1241 TVIISEQS
-1249 LPGTITYLPGTA
+1249 LPGTITYNPGTTE
-1261 DTVTNMPAVQEGSG
+1261 TVTNLPAVQSGSG
-1275 YTALSAQ
+1275 YVTLSDQ
-1282 VPVRSGY
+1282 VPVREGY

-1310 SDSNVNVYALWDKIQ
+1310 SKSNINVYALWDKIQ
-1325 FSWEFNSQEEVNAF
+1325 FSWEFNSQKEVDDF
-1339 GGSGGSNTRYEDGC
+1339 GSYGQNTRYEDGY
-1353 MVFESPASGEIMTHK
+1353 MVFESPSSGELYK
-1368 YNLTDIDANMGG
+1368 YIGG
-1380 IIRIGVKSTVSSTCE
+1380 ISGINGDLGSIIRIGIKSNVSSSFEIFIT
-1395 VFVLRVNDM
+1395 RSAG
-1404 TQDYPWQPVNELQNY
+1404 QDKDYDISTIQAY
-1419 ARRAKYTASDTVQE
+1419 ARSVKYPASDETVE
-1433 IVIDMASKD
+1433 IVIDMN
-1442 NPGWKGK
+1442 NPENTRW
-1449 VTGIRFDFVGNN
+1449 TGMITGLRLDMVGNN

-1473 MASNKTLSFDANTTD
+1473 IASNKTLSFDANTTD

-1518 FVGWAKYPDDRT
+1518 FVGWSKYPDDRT

-1538 VDDTTFYAV
+1538 VDNTTFYAV

-1852 DIDWIMFTDEVPA
+1852 DIDWIMFTNEVPA

-1912 SDTTYTPD
+1912 SDTAYTPD

-1957 VDAAVKAGI
+1957 VDAAVRAGI

-2028 IGSDDQYNFL
+2028 IGSDDQYNFH

-2082 AKLAVISNCVEEKMT
+2082 AKLATLGNCVKEKMT

-2102 AYATGKQLEG
+2102 AYATGKQLDG
-2112 KNPDPIVTLTNL
+2112 RNPDPIVYLTPL
-2124 VGTLDGKTI
+2124 VGTLDGKNIT
-2133 SKITVG
+2133 KITIGLKYDATAVQP
-2139 MKWNESETGVAAQ
+2139 NPQ
-2152 IFFTTPDGG
+2152 IYFTTPAGG

-2167 IKSTRGETA
+2167 IKSTKGETA
-2176 ANGVVEFTFDPSTNS
+2176 DNGVVEFTFDTSTNS
-2191 QFANTIT
+2191 QFADTIT
-2198 GLRFDPFNGAFEFGI
+2198 GIRFDPFDAAFEFGI

>member
-141 TRKEII
+141 TREEII

-225 EILPAETTFTR
+225 ETLPAETTFTR

-241 AGWSLN
+241 AGWSRN

-312 VLPTAAEVTKEGFL
+312 VLPKASEVERTGYL
-326 LTGWKDEAANEY
+326 LTGWKDEAGNEH

-370 SGHDGKT
+370 TGYDGKT

-417 EENTLVLYPSAKYV
+417 EENTLVLYPSARYV

-474 LFPYGDAE
+474 MFPYGDAE
-482 GAYFPYN
+482 GAYFPYY
-489 TEEPNATAVL
+489 TGDANATAVL
-499 EEDEDGNH
+499 EEDADGNR

-514 KQYSGWTHAGIYTN
+514 KQYSGHTHTGIYTN

-582 DHANGFNHLGSL
+582 DHANGFNHPGEL
-594 GTSTE
+594 GTATE
-599 WADVEA
+599 WTDVEA
-605 EFTVNKTGTAHT
+605 EFTVNKTGTATT
-617 NMVTFYSNPK
+617 NMITFYSNPK
-627 DGVVTEYAMDDFA
+627 DNVVTEYAMDDFA
-640 LYRRIDVSYAPGFY
+640 LYRRIDVSYAPGVY

-666 TGAYLDGTSTGVV
+666 TGAYLDGTSTEVV
-679 VADMPYVLPDDRL
+679 VADMPYVLTDDRW

-707 YAPGDIIDVAVT
+707 YAPDDIIDVAVT

-756 DVVDLSD
+756 DVIDLSD
-763 YEYVTSTISGKRFN
+763 YEYVISTISGKRFN

-806 YNIDFGLPAN
+806 YNIDFAIPAN
-816 NRINDDTIKD
+816 YEGWSVNNATIEK
-826 GWGVA
+826 
-831 NGKLQGLYNG
+831 LYNG
-841 NSLLV
+841 NSMLIKHK
-846 LATPD
+846 T
-851 GSGDVFPSK
+851 GSADDVFPSK

-894 ETEGIYFGRPGEGAA
+894 ETEGIYFGRPGEGAD
-909 WQRLVPGRVEGFT
+909 WRRLVPGRVEGFT
-922 EDGKYAIVRHKMYEN
+922 EDGKYAIVRHKMSEH

-997 TGIADVTSVTWTP
+997 TGIADVASVTWTP

-1134 KNGHITVSA
+1134 KSGHITVSA

-1181 QYTAVVTSEN
+1181 QYTVVVTSEN

-1261 DTVTNMPAVQEGSG
+1261 DAVTNMPAVQEGSG

-1304 TGVSIP
+1304 TGVTVS
-1310 SDSNVNVYALWDKIQ
+1310 SDSNINVYAVWEKVA
-1325 FSWEFNSQEEVNAF
+1325 FSWEFNSQAEVDAF
-1339 GGSGGSNTRYEDGC
+1339 GGSGGQNTRYEDGY
-1353 MVFESPASGEIMTHK
+1353 MVFETAASGDPMTHK
-1368 YNLTDIDANMGG
+1368 YGLSGIDASLGS
-1380 IIRIGVKSTVSSTCE
+1380 IIKIGVKSTVTSNVE
-1395 VFVLRVNDM
+1395 VFILRNK
-1404 TQDYPWQPVNELQNY
+1404 DYVDKDIPWTPVNLLQSY
-1419 ARRAKYTASDTVQE
+1419 ARSGQYKASDSTYEV
-1433 IVIDMASKD
+1433 VIDMASND
-1442 NPGWKGK
+1442 NPGWVGAI
-1449 VTGIRFDFVGNN
+1449 TGLRFDFVYNN

-1518 FVGWAKYPDDRT
+1518 FVGWSKYPDDRT

-1555 PEETEDEVRNTIGT
+1555 PVETEDEVLNTIGT

-1647 EMTANTLPDSG
+1647 EMTANTLPGDG

-1681 TDVKNDGEQFEVGG
+1681 TDVENDGEQFEVGS

-1706 SGSVYKDCQTDGT
+1706 SGSVYKDCQTDDT

-1797 YFKEKGAQY
+1797 YFKEKGASY

-1831 EWKGIIEG
+1831 EWTGIIEG

-1957 VDAAVKAGI
+1957 VDAAVRAGI
-1966 IKNNQ
+1966 IKNNE
-1971 YADYNAPALRK
+1971 YTDYNAPALRK
-1982 QVAMIMAKALP
+1982 QVAKIMAKALP

-2038 PETNITRAE
+2038 PETNITRAD

-2056 IPTSRKRVITEAEKE
+2056 IPANRKRVITEAEIE
-2071 SKKIRYYADDI
+2071 ANKIKYYADDI
-2082 AKLAVISNCVEEKMT
+2082 AKLATLGNCVKEKMT

-2102 AYATGKQLEG
+2102 AYATGKQLDG
-2112 KNPDPIVTLTNL
+2112 RNPDPILYLTSL
-2124 VGTLDGKTI
+2124 VGTLDGKNI
-2133 SKITVG
+2133 SKITIG
-2139 MKWNESETGVAAQ
+2139 LKYNESEVKAGPQ
-2152 IFFTTPDGG
+2152 IYFTTPAGG

-2167 IKSTRGETA
+2167 ISGTIGAKA
-2176 ANGVVEFTFDPSTNS
+2176 DNGVYEVTFDVTKNG
-2191 QFANTIT
+2191 QFADTIT
-2198 GLRFDPFNGAFEFGI
+2198 GLRFDPFNAAFEFGI
-2213 EYIIIE
+2213 EYVIIE